1 MLKKE
6 LKLPKYLSRKYMVV
20 YYGSILI
27 GLSIW
32 FWFKYGLF
40 GFIPPVTSIVII
52 AAVIGM
58 WWLIKSD
65 EVKNKVLGDGNS
77 ARELLI
83 KTLGTIFTGF
93 VLMITIIW
101 GLIGRNLNL
110 HDNIVYIQSFLL
122 ALLFF
127 FIAAS
132 FYCIL
137 ADLKK

>member
-27 GLSIW
+27 GLSVW
-32 FWFKYGLF
+32 FWPKYGLF
-40 GFIPPVTSIVII
+40 GIIPPVTSIVII
-52 AAVIGM
+52 AGVIAM
-58 WWLIKSD
+58 WALIRSD
-65 EVKNKVLGDGNS
+65 KIRENIFGKKV

-83 KTLGTIFTGF
+83 KMLGTIFMGF
-93 VLMITIIW
+93 VLMIAILW
-101 GLIGRNLNL
+101 GLVAQL
-110 HDNIVYIQSFLL
+110 HPYVVHIQSFLL
-122 ALLFF
+122 VLLFF
-127 FIAAS
+127 FIAGS